1 MSINVAIIEDHKAF
15 RDSLSAVLST
25 TEGFRCIGSYG
36 SVEEALQHMQRPD
49 VVLLD
54 IHLPGISGIDGIV
67 KIKYCHPG
75 VHIVMVTVFDDDTTV
90 FRAILAGADGYL
102 LKKTPMMRI
111 LQAIEDAAAGGAP
124 MSPVVAKQAIAL
136 FKNYVPVAASSD
148 TLSDREREIL
158 GLIVQGLSNEQ
169 IADKLFVTRTTIRN
183 HISHIYQKLHVHSK
197 SQAVVKAIR
206 EGIV

>member
-1 MSINVAIIEDHKAF
+1 MNINVAIIEDHKAF
-15 RDSLSAVLST
+15 RDSLSTVLST
-25 TEGFRCIGSYG
+25 TEGFRCIGAFT
-36 SVEEALQHMQRPD
+36 SVEEALRHMQSPD

-54 IHLPGISGIDGIV
+54 IHLPGMSGIDGIP
-67 KIKYCHPG
+67 KIKHCHPG
-75 VHIVMVTVFDDDTTV
+75 VHIVMVTVFDDDQTV

-102 LKKTPMMRI
+102 LKKTPMVRI
-111 LQAIEDAAAGGAP
+111 LQAIEDAASGGAP
-124 MSPVVAKQAIAL
+124 MSPLVAKQAIAL
-136 FKNYVPVAASSD
+136 FKNYVPVTPSTD

-158 GLIVQGLSNEQ
+158 GLIVQGLSTEQ

-183 HISHIYQKLHVHSK
+183 HISHIYEKLHVHSK